1 MKPIFSCT
9 YSLSEL
15 KQFAM
20 CVYYYLKKENIK
32 LVYLRGDVGSGK
44 TTFVKT
50 LIETLESSYNVTSPT
65 YNYVNEYIVGDNYIW
80 HFDLYRIEEKD
91 DLIDLGIVDYLHRQD
106 GIAFVEWPE
115 KLEQKDNS
123 FSTLVLQFYH
133 LENDSQRSCIVSL
146 LQ

>member
-1 MKPIFSCT
+1 MKPILSCT

-20 CVYYYLKKENIK
+20 CIYFYLKKENIK

-50 LIETLESSYNVTSPT
+50 LIESLEPLYNVTSPT
-65 YNYVNEYIVGDNYIW
+65 YNYFNEYTIGGKYIW
-80 HFDLYRIEEKD
+80 HFDLYRIEESN

-115 KLEQKDNS
+115 KLEQQSNS
-123 FSTLVLQFYH
+123 FSILVLQFHH

-146 LQ
+146 LE